1 MQPERLRYSVTLLR
15 ASLLAAMIAAAAI
28 TSAALAADTRGCAD
42 AGGLKRF
49 AGSSI
54 VMCEKRDFAEYTLP
68 TGKNVAYD
76 FDTKKAAFEA
86 TLNLEGRLSQ
96 NVYAVPMGPSAAEVF
111 RNYQADL
118 AAKGYGILFEATQSD
133 TGPNLGSFFENM
145 GPGSQIWGYS
155 ADEARYAAAMKDEGG
170 VKTYVALYVI
180 EYQDG
185 YEPKFGPRKGQVMVR
200 LDTVEVGTLTD
211 RMVVVSA
218 AAISKDLATN
228 GKVALYGIHFD
239 FDQAIIK
246 AESRPALDEIGK
258 YLTENPQQNI
268 YLIGHTDNAGDFDF
282 NMRLS
287 RARAEA
293 VAADLAR
300 TYGIQPG
307 RMTPSGAGL
316 QAPVASNLTEDGR
329 AKNRRVE
336 LLPR

>member
-1 MQPERLRYSVTLLR
+1 MHSRHLRSSVTLFC
-15 ASLLAAMIAAAAI
+15 ASILVATITPAAR
-28 TSAALAADTRGCAD
+28 AADARGCAD

-68 TGKNVAYD
+68 TGKNLSYD
-76 FDTKKAAFEA
+76 FDTRKAAFEDS
-86 TLNLEGRLSQ
+86 LSLEGRLNQ
-96 NVYAVPMGPSAAEVF
+96 NVYSVPMGPSAAEVF

-118 AAKGYGILFEATQSD
+118 SAKGYSILFEARQSD

-155 ADEARYAAAMKDEGG
+155 ADEARYAAAMKDENG

-185 YEPKFGPRKGQVMVR
+185 YERKFSPKKGQVMVR
-200 LDTVEVGTLTD
+200 LDTLEVGAIAD

-218 AAISKDLATN
+218 AAISKDLASN
-228 GKVALYGIHFD
+228 GKVALYGILFD
-239 FDQAIIK
+239 FDQASIK
-246 AESRPALDEIGK
+246 PESRPALDEIGK
-258 YLTENPQQNI
+258 FLTDNPQQNI
-268 YLIGHTDNAGDFDF
+268 YLVGHTDNAGGFDF

-307 RMTPSGAGL
+307 RMTPSGVGL